1 MAFYRDETY
10 IGERA
15 LFALRDS
22 QLDNCTFKDGESP
35 LKESRNLT
43 IRNCN
48 FMWKYPIWYSENVDV
63 DHSRIAFTARSGIW
77 DSKRITM
84 RNTLIEAP
92 KTFRRSE
99 YIDLDYCDM
108 PNALETLW
116 NCNHVK
122 INKMHAKG
130 DYFGMNSENIEIDNF
145 YLDGNYCFDGG
156 KNIVIKNSTLYSK
169 DSFWNSENVT
179 CINCVIVGEYLAWN
193 SKNLTFINCTIESH
207 QGLCYIDGLKM
218 INCKMI
224 NSDLCFECCSNID
237 VELIES
243 IDSIKNPYSG
253 RIRAKG
259 IKTLI
264 MDEKYIDP
272 SLTTITIE

>member
-1 MAFYRDETY
+1 MSFYRDSTY

-15 LFALRDS
+15 LFSLRDS

-35 LKESRNLT
+35 LKESKNLF
-43 IRNCN
+43 IRNCT
-48 FMWKYPIWYSENVDV
+48 FLWKYPIWYADNIDV
-63 DHSRIAFTARSGIW
+63 DHSRFAITARSGIW
-77 DSKRITM
+77 DTKNIRI
-84 RNTLIEAP
+84 RNSSIESP

-99 YIDLDYCDM
+99 NIDLDYCNI
-108 PNALETLW
+108 PNAQETLW
-116 NCNHVK
+116 NCKGVK
-122 INKMHAKG
+122 INKVTAKG

-145 YLDGNYCFDGG
+145 GLDGNYCFDGG
-156 KNIVIKNSTLYSK
+156 KNIVIKNSRLISK

-218 INCKMI
+218 VNCRMV
-224 NSDLCFECCSNID
+224 NSDLCFEYCSNID
-237 VELIES
+237 VQLIDT

-253 RIRAKG
+253 VIKAKG

-272 SLTTITIE
+272 SLTKITIE